1 MLCLLLLLCSLSV
14 NLGINV
20 GTRSGGQGAVRQGQ
34 GDSAPLQPLN
44 IGLILPQS
52 LFNRRKYTGAI
63 KKAVDEIVDAKI
75 YNFLDKYRFTEDQIH
90 YRMMELKPSPT
101 GG

>member
-14 NLGINV
+14 NLCINV
-20 GTRSGGQGAVRQGQ
+20 GTRPGGGVRQGQ

-52 LFNRRKYTGAI
+52 LFNKRKYTGAI
-63 KKAVDEIVDAKI
+63 KKAVDDIVDAKI
-75 YNFLDKYRFTEDQIH
+75 YNFLDKYRFTVDQIH
-90 YRMMELKPSPT
+90 YKMMDLNPSPT